1 MKIEELKVILSQDY
15 GWGNL
20 DGEKHKWFVD
30 ELIKDILSITK
41 KLIEP
46 CVCEE
51 EDKHGY
57 TEVKCCNECG
67 KPTEDFWCK

>member
-1 MKIEELKVILSQDY
+1 MKIEELKSILTKDY
-15 GWGNL
+15 GWSNL
-20 DGEKHKWFVD
+20 DNEEFKWLVD
-30 ELIKDILSITK
+30 GLISDTLRITN
-41 KLIEP
+41 KLIQQCE
-46 CVCEE
+46 CEE